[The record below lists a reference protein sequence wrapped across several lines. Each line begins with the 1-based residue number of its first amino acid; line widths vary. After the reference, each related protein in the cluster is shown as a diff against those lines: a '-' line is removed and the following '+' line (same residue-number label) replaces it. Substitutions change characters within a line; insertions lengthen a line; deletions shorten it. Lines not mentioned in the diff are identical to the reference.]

1 MRIALINENSQASKN
16 PIIFKELKDVAE
28 PLGHEVINIGMFN
41 PEDKALTYVQNGIIA
56 AVLLNSKA
64 ADFVISGCGTGEGAM
79 LALNSF
85 PGVICGYVVEP
96 TDAYLFRQVNDGN
109 AIAMPFAKGFG
120 WGAEIN
126 LHYVFEKLL
135 STPGGEGYPKE
146 RREPEQRNKK
156 ILDKVKESSYRD
168 LVDILQDIDQDLV
181 KGALDRPSVIQTI
194 EKYAK
199 DEKIKNYVLNLVD

>member
-16 PIIFKELKDVAE
+16 PIIVKELKDVAE

-168 LVDILQDIDQDLV
+168 LVNILQDIDQDLV
-181 KGALDRPSVIQTI
+181 KGALDRPSVIQAI

>member
-181 KGALDRPSVIQTI
+181 KGALDRPSVIQAI

>member
-168 LVDILQDIDQDLV
+168 LIDILQDIDQDLV
-181 KGALDRPSVIQTI
+181 KGALDRPSVIQAI

>member
-16 PIIFKELKDVAE
+16 PIIVKELKDVAE
-28 PLGHEVINIGMFN
+28 PLGHEVINIGMFS

-181 KGALDRPSVIQTI
+181 KGALDRPSVIQAI